1 MTEKPVDVFRRHL
14 ESGEL
19 VIQKCAACGAFVMYP
34 RHACPACQSEEL
46 GWQRASGRG
55 VLHSFTVLRLG
66 APQGFE
72 VDLPYALGVV
82 KLAEGVQLLARLL
95 PDADGGWSAYACDQP
110 VLLAPPPVQQ
120 PVYRHCAWFRRA
132 T

>member
-1 MTEKPVDVFRRHL
+1 MYRWGDGRQLYGCAGAPARASHARGQSMTEKPVDVFRRHL
-14 ESGEL
+14 ETGEL
-19 VIQKCAACGAFVMYP
+19 VIQKCATCGALGMYP

-55 VLHSFTVLRLG
+55 GLHSFTVLRLG

-82 KLAEGVQLLARLL
+82 NL
-95 PDADGGWSAYACDQP
+95 
-110 VLLAPPPVQQ
+110 
-120 PVYRHCAWFRRA
+120 
-132 T
+132 